1 MADHP
6 PPPLLDSPAQGAED
20 PDINTRL
27 TRVEVVV
34 QDVIGRMDRMQAAMD
49 NGFAEI
55 RTDHRQL
62 RVGFD
67 ELRRETT
74 AALETQRKD
83 MTLALETQR
92 KDMLAALEAQRK
104 DMTSALDAQRKEMS
118 TALDSQRREVSAAID
133 VQRKEVTA
141 AIDAQRQSQDAMRSE
156 IYAAIDKIRD
166 DNLSSMRLTFT
177 TMAGILIALLGKV
190 LNIY

>member
-6 PPPLLDSPAQGAED
+6 PPPLLDSPPQGAED

-34 QDVIGRMDRMQAAMD
+34 QDVIGRMDRMQAVMD

-74 AALETQRKD
+74 AALES
-83 MTLALETQR
+83 QR

-104 DMTSALDAQRKEMS
+104 DMTSALDAQRKEM
-118 TALDSQRREVSAAID
+118 TAALDSQRREVSAAID

-141 AIDAQRQSQDAMRSE
+141 AID
-156 IYAAIDKIRD
+156 KIRD
-166 DNLSSMRLTFT
+166 DNLSAMRLTFT
-177 TMAGILIALLGKV
+177 TMAGILLALLGKV